1 MRTYHRHSIRL
12 LILWLCI
19 LNLGALWYSG
29 SHAGEP
35 ISLVIAPGFPRQN
48 EEVIA
53 TVQLN
58 NPSSQPF
65 VARYQ
70 MYALGRLLKEG
81 ETTIQAGSS
90 KTFQYAFKN
99 PLRMGEQLNFTVKV
113 QSESGDYKKSISSPP
128 YPPQVW
134 SSFISFASFSTSVMS
149 SLSTATY
156 YQTNFLTDAKLKLGF
171 IVPVVLIVL
180 LIFLYLTQPAVRIGS
195 RTILERL
202 MQRLSPLAVVL
213 FLVFMGMLYT
223 RIVLVLLTI
232 V

>member
-1 MRTYHRHSIRL
+1 MRTYHSHSIRL
-12 LILWLCI
+12 LVLWLCI

-35 ISLVIAPGFPRQN
+35 ISLVVAPGFPRQN

-58 NPSSQPF
+58 NTSSRPF
-65 VARYQ
+65 VARYE
-70 MYALGRLLKEG
+70 MYAQERLLKEG
-81 ETTIQAGSS
+81 ETTIQADSS

-99 PLRMGEQLNFTVKV
+99 PLKMGEQLNFTVKV

-171 IVPVVLIVL
+171 IVPVVLILL

-195 RTILERL
+195 RSILERL
-202 MQRLSPLAVVL
+202 MQRLSPLAWVL

-223 RIVLVLLTI
+223 RVVLILK
-232 V
+232 